1 MRRQIRVTVNMPTT
15 EEGKAMLHTAMM
27 TFNATVLGAEIRKWD
42 APADDKRKY
51 TEGLNGRVPWAEGR

>member
-27 TFNATVLGAEIRKWD
+27 AFNAAVLGAAIRKWD
-42 APADDKRKY
+42 APADEKRKH
-51 TEGLNGRVPWAEGR
+51 TESLNGRVPWAEER

>member
-27 TFNATVLGAEIRKWD
+27 ASNAAVLGAVMRNWD
-42 APADDKRKY
+42 APANEKSKY
-51 TEGLNGRVPWAEGR
+51 IESLNGRVLWAEER

>member
-27 TFNATVLGAEIRKWD
+27 ALNAAVLGAAIRKWD
-42 APADDKRKY
+42 APADKKSKY
-51 TEGLNGRVPWAEGR
+51 IESLNGRALWAEER

>member
-27 TFNATVLGAEIRKWD
+27 AFNAAMLGAVMRKWD
-42 APADDKRKY
+42 APADEKSKY
-51 TEGLNGRVPWAEGR
+51 IESLNGRVPWAEER